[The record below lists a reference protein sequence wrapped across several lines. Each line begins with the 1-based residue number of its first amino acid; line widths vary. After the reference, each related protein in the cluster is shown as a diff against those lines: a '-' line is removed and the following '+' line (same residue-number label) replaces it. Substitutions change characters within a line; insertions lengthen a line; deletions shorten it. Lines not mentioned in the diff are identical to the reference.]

1 MAVKYQYNMER
12 KFYNHLWKLK
22 VDLIF
27 LIISSTWIK
36 EKIRL
41 DHTFKIMVL
50 YILNQKED
58 LINKVDTEVTN
69 KTIIIII
76 RITTIIKVVIRI
88 CNMEGVINFIIINN
102 NKIDLITTTME
113 INIEIIITTT
123 MVITKTI
130 IKVIIKGGNSKIIK
144 IMVIINKIKENS
156 ILKSNFL

>member
-58 LINKVDTEVTN
+58 LINKVDMEVTN